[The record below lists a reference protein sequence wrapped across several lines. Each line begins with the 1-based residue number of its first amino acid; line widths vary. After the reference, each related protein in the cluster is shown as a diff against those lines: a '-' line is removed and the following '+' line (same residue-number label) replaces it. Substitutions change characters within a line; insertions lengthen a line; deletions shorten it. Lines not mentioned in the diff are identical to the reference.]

1 MTKPFCLFL
10 VLFSALMTGACNE
23 RIDKALPEEGGLSAG
38 LACGPTDFATI
49 QRVVL
54 NVRCVAC
61 HGSSGGVNLE
71 SYGSVKAAIGKV
83 ETVIKARTMPKARP
97 LPAAEEALIL
107 KWIGEGAPQNA
118 SGPRTPD
125 CQNGGGGDPVS
136 PVEPLAPNYAS
147 IRERIFEPKCLT
159 CHDAGSGGPP
169 PGLYDFSSYPALMA
183 DADELFDRRD
193 PENSDLIEAVTKT
206 GRGAMPPPRS
216 GISPLT
222 REEVQTLLEWIRR
235 GLPETGS

>member
-1 MTKPFCLFL
+1 MTTPFCRIL
-10 VLFSALMTGACNE
+10 VLFLALMTGACNE
-23 RIDKALPEEGGLSAG
+23 RIDKALPEEGGANAG

-54 NVRCVAC
+54 SVRCVAC

-71 SYGSVKAAIGKV
+71 NYAAVKAAIGKV

-118 SGPRTPD
+118 SGPPSPD
-125 CQNGGGGDPVS
+125 CQNGGGGTDPVT
-136 PVEPLAPNYAS
+136 PVKPLAPNYAS

-159 CHDAGSGGPP
+159 CHDAGSG
-169 PGLYDFSSYPALMA
+169 LYDFSSYPALMA

-193 PENSDLIEAVTKT
+193 PEDSDLIEAVTKT

-235 GLPETGS
+235 GLPETGN